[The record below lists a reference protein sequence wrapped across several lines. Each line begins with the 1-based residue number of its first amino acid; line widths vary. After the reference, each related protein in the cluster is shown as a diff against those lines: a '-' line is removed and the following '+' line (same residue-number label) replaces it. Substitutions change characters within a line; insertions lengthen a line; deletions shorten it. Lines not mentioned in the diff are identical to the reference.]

1 MEYRTVKVNLVPSPV
16 SAKMAAARERWK
28 MDERKKMDRWKDL
41 SRAAAIFAEVGLGNE
56 TNSQTACPPFL
67 LDDVIR
73 RIILGKWRG
82 SIIYTVWRA
91 RQTTVWLYRRLAKS
105 MD

>member
-1 MEYRTVKVNLVPSPV
+1 MEYRTVKVNLIPSPA

-28 MDERKKMDRWKDL
+28 MDERKKMDGWKDL

-56 TNSQTACPPFL
+56 TACPPFL

-73 RIILGKWRG
+73 SIIGKWRG
-82 SIIYTVWRA
+82 SIIYTVWRP